1 MPRNA
6 SSRRPRRNYKVGKGR
21 PPVSTR
27 WKPGQSGNPKGRPI
41 GAKNFATLW
50 SEALNQKVEIRE
62 NGKLRKITVAEGIV
76 KRVVNNALKGDIKA
90 TAFLLAK
97 EPEIAR
103 SAKPLPK
110 ISSDMSAQEAMNVYL
125 SVMRATREGDEG

>member
-1 MPRNA
+1 
-6 SSRRPRRNYKVGKGR
+6 
-21 PPVSTR
+21 
-27 WKPGQSGNPKGRPI
+27 
-41 GAKNFATLW
+41 
-50 SEALNQKVEIRE
+50 VEIRE
-62 NGKLRKITVAEGIV
+62 NGRLRKITVAEGIV